1 MNGKLGDCRREALQD
16 AFVGSRHI
24 TDLDTNEVQVTNL
37 LPDIIDANGQARSP
51 RKRLSPLDGLMSMTA
66 MSPKRIKL

>member
-1 MNGKLGDCRREALQD
+1 LGDCRREALQD
-16 AFVGSRHI
+16 FAGSRHI

-51 RKRLSPLDGLMSMTA
+51 RKRLLDYTGGLMSMA
-66 MSPKRIKL
+66 ALSPKRIKL